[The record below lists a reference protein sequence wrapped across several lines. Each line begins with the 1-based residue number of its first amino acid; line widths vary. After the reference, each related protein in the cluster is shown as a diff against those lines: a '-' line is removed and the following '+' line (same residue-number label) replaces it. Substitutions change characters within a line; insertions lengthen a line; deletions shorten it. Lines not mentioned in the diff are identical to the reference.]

1 MDTTLT
7 IEDIQIALRNYH
19 LWNKRSDI
27 MIPNLSW
34 GLLRY
39 EADFVIVDKKGFLT
53 EVEIK
58 RSLSDLKADFKK
70 VHKHDDPL
78 VFAFYYCLPMSIRA
92 KALAVIREHFAPDN
106 LPAVIY
112 YDENGKL
119 ELSRYG
125 GIPNRG
131 GRRLTLEERLTVTRL
146 LSIRYWNEKEKAR
159 KNGTFI
165 TTQD

>member
-1 MDTTLT
+1 MDTSLA

-27 MIPNLSW
+27 IIPNLSW
-34 GLLRY
+34 GLLKY
-39 EADFVIVDKKGFLT
+39 EADFVIVDKKGCLT

-70 VHKHDDPL
+70 VHLHDDPL
-78 VFAFYYCLPMSIRA
+78 VHSFYYCLPIKIRT
-92 KALAVIREHFAPDN
+92 KALEIIKEHYEPEN
-106 LPAVIY
+106 LPAVLF
-112 YDENGKL
+112 YDENGNIT
-119 ELSRYG
+119 LSRYG
-125 GIPNRG
+125 GVAYRG
-131 GRRLTLEERLTVTRL
+131 GRMLTLEERLTVTRL

>member
-1 MDTTLT
+1 MDTSLT

-19 LWNKRSDI
+19 LWNKRSEI

-34 GLLRY
+34 GLLKY

-70 VHKHDDPL
+70 GHKHDDPL
-78 VFAFYYCLPMSIRA
+78 VYAFYYCLPMSIRA
-92 KALAVIREHFAPDN
+92 KALAVIREHYTLNN
-106 LPAVIY
+106 LPAVIF

-131 GRRLTLEERLTVTRL
+131 GRMLTLEERLTVTRL

-159 KNGTFI
+159 KNETF
-165 TTQD
+165 TATQD